1 MSHLADTTGT
11 AVMPLDIDLA
21 TIGVPALP
29 APPPH
34 VDFQREVHA
43 VLGLPIDAIDMADA
57 VALVRHAAFSGTPC
71 MISTPNLNFAVGA
84 LADPVF
90 SASVTTSDLN
100 LADGMPLVWVAKLL
114 RVPIRRRVSGADLF
128 EALAAHPEPAVT
140 VFFFGGPDGAAL
152 EACRRLNA
160 TARGLRCV
168 GYAAPGF
175 DSVDRMCADA
185 YISRINACM
194 PQFVVASLGA
204 KKGQEWLQRNRA
216 RLAAPVRCHL
226 GAVINFAAGTVRRA
240 PWLMQRLGL
249 EWLWR
254 IVEEPAL
261 WRRYAGDAV
270 VFARLLVASVLPLA
284 FELRWRRPRPEA
296 WSAAEVRRETAGDT
310 DTLTLAGPWARQN
323 LQPLR
328 DALTEAAATAR
339 RLRLV
344 LRDVTHVDTAF
355 VGLLM
360 LAPRAFPGGVE
371 LVDASPAVA
380 RALRRHRAA
389 HLLGAR
395 PR

>member
-90 SASVTTSDLN
+90 RASVTTSDLN

-160 TARGLRCV
+160 TARGLR
-168 GYAAPGF
+168 
-175 DSVDRMCADA
+175 
-185 YISRINACM
+185 
-194 PQFVVASLGA
+194 
-204 KKGQEWLQRNRA
+204 
-216 RLAAPVRCHL
+216 
-226 GAVINFAAGTVRRA
+226 
-240 PWLMQRLGL
+240 
-249 EWLWR
+249 
-254 IVEEPAL
+254 
-261 WRRYAGDAV
+261 
-270 VFARLLVASVLPLA
+270 LA
-284 FELRWRRPRPEA
+284 FERRWRRPGPEA
-296 WSAAEVRRETAGDT
+296 WSAAGVRRETAGDT
-310 DTLTLAGPWARQN
+310 DTLTLAGPWARHN

-360 LAPRAFPGGVE
+360 LAPRAF
-371 LVDASPAVA
+371 
-380 RALRRHRAA
+380 
-389 HLLGAR
+389 
-395 PR
+395 